1 MIRSLRAANLALLRP
16 AQVNVLV
23 SKRAFTAPTNV
34 LRADIIQDI
43 YIKEIRGYKPAT
55 LRSSDSDG
63 HVQKFSVPKPPR
75 SPEESDIANELKGYE
90 AQQVEVE
97 GQVASG
103 EANQVEEDWFEE
115 DEEELEARAA
125 RENQ

>member
-1 MIRSLRAANLALLRP
+1 M
-16 AQVNVLV
+16 V
-23 SKRAFTAPTNV
+23 
-34 LRADIIQDI
+34 ADIIQDL

-55 LRSSDSDG
+55 LRPADSDG
-63 HVQKFSVPKPPR
+63 HVQKFFAPKPPR

-97 GQVASG
+97 GQVAGG
-103 EANQVEEDWFEE
+103 EANQAEEDWFEE